1 MDYLPSPHRTCPTL
15 NVLAVQ
21 MIPESLLESS
31 LNFKLPSSSWAQCR
45 DRVFSSHTMSSTVY
59 CALLRLFFFVLNE
72 EHKMKEGDKKNAGEA
87 SASSLKDAD
96 GAEKTESFEQQ
107 AAQGGDIT
115 LV

>member
-1 MDYLPSPHRTCPTL
+1 
-15 NVLAVQ
+15 
-21 MIPESLLESS
+21 
-31 LNFKLPSSSWAQCR
+31 
-45 DRVFSSHTMSSTVY
+45 
-59 CALLRLFFFVLNE
+59 
-72 EHKMKEGDKKNAGEA
+72 MKEGDKKKNAGEA